1 VGAHVAQ
8 TGRRPDHAGPLA
20 VTRRLNNSIV
30 GAFLLLMTGSNDIRT
45 PTMRL

>member
-1 VGAHVAQ
+1 MSPKRAGGQ
-8 TGRRPDHAGPLA
+8 ITPGPLA